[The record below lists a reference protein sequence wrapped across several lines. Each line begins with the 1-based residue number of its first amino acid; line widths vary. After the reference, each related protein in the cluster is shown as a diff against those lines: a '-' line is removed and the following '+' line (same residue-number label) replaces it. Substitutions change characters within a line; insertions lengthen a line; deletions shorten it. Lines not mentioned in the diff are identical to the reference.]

1 LGLVVLGTGFTSPL
15 VRRSNA
21 SRHIGMGEMD
31 RHRCTPQQRCGAD
44 HHEER
49 FQDGFG
55 IVVLHWIRM
64 EQLAICQ
71 LVAGR
76 FDGTVGQR
84 VVARKR
90 GMVMANHFENIR
102 AATGDV

>member
-1 LGLVVLGTGFTSPL
+1 MPVGTSAWARWIVIAAHHSSAAAPIITRKGFKTALV
-15 VRRSNA
+15 
-21 SRHIGMGEMD
+21 
-31 RHRCTPQQRCGAD
+31 
-44 HHEER
+44 
-49 FQDGFG
+49 

-71 LVAGR
+71 IVAGR

-90 GMVMANHFENIR
+90 GMAMANHFETIR

>member
-1 LGLVVLGTGFTSPL
+1 MPVDTSGLARWIVIAAHHSSAAAPIITRKGFKTTL
-15 VRRSNA
+15 V
-21 SRHIGMGEMD
+21 
-31 RHRCTPQQRCGAD
+31 
-44 HHEER
+44 
-49 FQDGFG
+49 

-76 FDGTVGQR
+76 FDGTVGQHM
-84 VVARKR
+84 VARKR
-90 GMVMANHFENIR
+90 AMAMANRFENIR